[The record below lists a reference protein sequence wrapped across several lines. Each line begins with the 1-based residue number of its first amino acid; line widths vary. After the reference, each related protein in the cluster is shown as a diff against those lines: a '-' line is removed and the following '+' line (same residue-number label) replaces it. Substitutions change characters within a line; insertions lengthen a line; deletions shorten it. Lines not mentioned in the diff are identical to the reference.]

1 MPVIAVTLT
10 LFICLTG
17 SMDDTGDSEE
27 PANPDGGDAADHD
40 AGYSL
45 AELADAS
52 GVTER
57 TIRYYQ
63 SEKLIP
69 KPVKQGRERRYD
81 DAHLERLALIVDL
94 RDRGLTLNT
103 IRDLLDNDDPT
114 QTVASWLG
122 IDAALGVPW
131 SEDRP
136 RILTLDE
143 LRDLVGDPA
152 PGVLAELHDAG
163 YTRRND
169 DGTWTVASPALVE
182 LALQLRR
189 SGVEVEIAGHIRDVL
204 RKRLAK
210 AVEETIDFLVN
221 RWKADSGSEG
231 GRDRLVTT
239 LGTLRP
245 VAGEMTGLIL
255 AQEVERALGDLVTSR
270 AADLARADRGD

>member
-10 LFICLTG
+10 PIICLTG
-17 SMDDTGDSEE
+17 PMADKGKSGESAIPVDD
-27 PANPDGGDAADHD
+27 DAALAH
-40 AGYSL
+40 GYSL

-52 GVTER
+52 EMTER

-103 IRDLLDNDDPT
+103 IRDLVDNDDPT

-122 IDAALGVPW
+122 VDAALGVPW
-131 SEDRP
+131 SDDRP
-136 RILTLDE
+136 RTLTLAE
-143 LRDLVGDPA
+143 LRDLVGDQA
-152 PGVLAELHDAG
+152 PGVLAELADAG
-163 YTRRND
+163 YTRRGT
-169 DGTWTVASPALVE
+169 DGMWTVPSPGLVD

-189 SGVEVEIAGHIRDVL
+189 AGVDIEIAGHIRDVL
-204 RKRLAK
+204 RKRLTK
-210 AVEETIDFLVN
+210 AVDETIEFLVD
-221 RWKADSGSEG
+221 RWKADSLAEG
-231 GRDRLVTT
+231 GRDRLVST

-270 AADLARADRGD
+270 AADLARAERDG

>member
-1 MPVIAVTLT
+1 MAKKREPTDT
-10 LFICLTG
+10 STR
-17 SMDDTGDSEE
+17 DD
-27 PANPDGGDAADHD
+27 PDEAERIPGH
-40 AGYSL
+40 SL

-69 KPVKQGRERRYD
+69 KPVKHGRERRYD
-81 DAHLERLALIVDL
+81 EAHLERLALIVDL
-94 RDRGLTLNT
+94 RDRGLTLHT

-131 SEDRP
+131 SDDRP
-136 RILTLDE
+136 RTLSLDE
-143 LRDLVGDPA
+143 LRDLVGDQA
-152 PGVLAELHDAG
+152 PGVLAELQDAG
-163 YTRRND
+163 YTRRGD
-169 DGTWTVASPALVE
+169 DGTWTVPSPALLAV
-182 LALQLRR
+182 ALQLRD
-189 SGVEVEIAGHIRDVL
+189 SGVEIEIAGHIRDVL

-210 AVEETIDFLVN
+210 AVDETVDYLVD
-221 RWKADSGSEG
+221 RWKDDVASEG
-231 GRDRLVTT
+231 GRQQLVST